1 MRVTVGIA
9 IAGLVLGVAACSD
22 SGPSADSFV
31 GTWDA
36 TRMEFTRTAN
46 PADKEDIIG
55 DDGTYRITFNADGTW
70 HAVMTVPGVMV
81 DLPSGTWSASIDV
94 LTIVTTGMSG
104 EQQFDYVLSGNTLT
118 LSGANAEW
126 DFGSGDEP
134 ATLSMTLTKR

>member
-36 TRMEFTRTAN
+36 TR
-46 PADKEDIIG
+46 IIG